1 MPGSIAENFHEGS
14 RSEHY
19 AGLVLSA
26 IGTASPVPHQED
38 TGVDYYCTL
47 TEREGQRGVV
57 TDLFTVQVKSNLE
70 PWVFKTPESVRWLVA
85 HPLPLF
91 LCVVN
96 RSESSVAI
104 YHTSPRFY
112 LWAMPPLPDHVSL
125 QPTQDEIG
133 QCTQWEGGTTFS
145 LSAPVLTLNLQDV
158 EQQGV
163 RDMAKEVLKF
173 WISVDKANLARMVDG
188 IHSFQMPDGYRINST
203 EYSATV
209 TQNMQVSQEDLE
221 KARYRLLEQLSW
233 HSQQLFR
240 QGDRGGSL
248 RTMMLLRYL
257 SGSDFD
263 YDPRILKA
271 LNEDMGNNQYV
282 YAGLDGLNKM
292 LDSAASA
299 FVNSKPG
306 S

>member
-1 MPGSIAENFHEGS
+1 MPGSIAENFHEGT
-14 RSEHY
+14 RSELY
-19 AGLVLSA
+19 AGLVLST

-47 TEREGQRGVV
+47 TEREGQRGLV

-70 PWVFKTPESVRWLVA
+70 PWVFSTPESVRWLVA

-96 RSESSVAI
+96 RAEGSVAI

-112 LWAMPPLPDHVSL
+112 LWAMPPLPDCVNL

-145 LSAPVLTLNLQDV
+145 LSAPILTLSVRDV
-158 EQQGV
+158 EQQSF

-188 IHSFQMPDGYRINST
+188 IHSFQMPHEYRINST
-203 EYSATV
+203 KYGATV
-209 TQNMQVSQEDLE
+209 AQSLRQVSQEDLV
-221 KARYRLLEQLSW
+221 KALSRLLEQLSW
-233 HSQQLFR
+233 NSQQLFR

-248 RTMMLLRYL
+248 RAIMLLRHL
-257 SGSDFD
+257 SGSDFA
-263 YDPRILKA
+263 YDPFILKV
-271 LNEDMGNNQYV
+271 LNEDMGNSKYV
-282 YAGLDGLNKM
+282 YAGLDELNKV

-299 FVNSKPG
+299 FIGSNS
-306 S
+306 